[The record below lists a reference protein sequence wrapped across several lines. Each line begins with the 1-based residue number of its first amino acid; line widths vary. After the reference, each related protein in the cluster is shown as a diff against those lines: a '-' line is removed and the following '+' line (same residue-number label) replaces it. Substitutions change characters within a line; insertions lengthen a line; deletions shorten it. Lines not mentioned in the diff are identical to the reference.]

1 MIKEFDGSRKMREDI
16 IYIDSKSFRDIDCDT
31 DVLLKRLSKNKQY
44 QLFVKY
50 HKNLPVGYLGILY
63 MSNLHYDGAWIDL
76 IAVTNENRNKGIGKE
91 LVAFAENKIKKK
103 KGEIITALVRKDN
116 ISSITMLSKSN
127 FKSDKKEFL
136 LYSKDIQKEEN

>member
-1 MIKEFDGSRKMREDI
+1 
-16 IYIDSKSFRDIDCDT
+16 
-31 DVLLKRLSKNKQY
+31 
-44 QLFVKY
+44 
-50 HKNLPVGYLGILY
+50 